1 MGSEQTC
8 SSTVNKQR
16 FSIRKQGLGIILS
29 LVDTLNNAIIINIS
43 TSIYYSE
50 TLSCWIKNT
59 NSVCKAIKEHLK
71 DIVQSTNECPTLDFE
86 QFIGGTNTT
95 NHKGVTHG
103 AHTGPFH
110 HESR

>member
-1 MGSEQTC
+1 MQRKPCIEIIR
-8 SSTVNKQR
+8 NKRR

-59 NSVCKAIKEHLK
+59 NSLRRATKAHLK
-71 DIVQSTNECPTLDFE
+71 DIVPSTNECPTLDLE

-103 AHTGPFH
+103 AHTGPLH
-110 HESR
+110 HESW

>member
-1 MGSEQTC
+1 M
-8 SSTVNKQR
+8 NKRR
-16 FSIRKQGLGIILS
+16 FSIWKQGLGIILS
-29 LVDTLNNAIIINIS
+29 LVDTLNNAIRINIS

-59 NSVCKAIKEHLK
+59 NSLHRVTKAHLK
-71 DIVQSTNECPTLDFE
+71 DIAPSTNECPTLDLE

-95 NHKGVTHG
+95 NHKGVTHD
-103 AHTGPFH
+103 AHTEPLH

>member
-59 NSVCKAIKEHLK
+59 NSLGRDAIAPLK
-71 DIVQSTNECPTLDFE
+71 GIVPSTNECPTLDLDK
-86 QFIGGTNTT
+86 FIGGTNTT
-95 NHKGVTHG
+95 NHNGV
-103 AHTGPFH
+103 
-110 HESR
+110 

>member
-16 FSIRKQGLGIILS
+16 FSIRKQGLAIILS
-29 LVDTLNNAIIINIS
+29 LVETLNNAIIINIS

-50 TLSCWIKNT
+50 TLSCWIENT
-59 NSVCKAIKEHLK
+59 NSLDRDAKAPLK
-71 DIVQSTNECPTLDFE
+71 GAFPCTNKH
-86 QFIGGTNTT
+86 TT
-95 NHKGVTHG
+95 IHKGVTHG
-103 AHTGPFH
+103 AHTGPLH